1 MILLIYANYKYNC
14 PDGSSALN
22 NQNLAIPQEGYK
34 YYFDRDSIN
43 TIQGLKL
50 NLTIGSSPTQSSL
63 LQFNIPNNDWK
74 NYTTGYGYPIYD
86 PVTNLYSFSQLYTI
100 PINISTKNHKINW
113 ELTPVMN
120 FYNNNRMCTGYLPS
134 KKVVG
139 E

>member
-50 NLTIGSSPTQSSL
+50 NLTIGSSPAQSSL
-63 LQFNIPNNDWK
+63 LQFNIPNSDWK
-74 NYTTGYGYPIYD
+74 EIEDTLNKYDVPEVKKNDTCMVPLVGCYQYGNVVRIIRW
-86 PVTNLYSFSQLYTI
+86 TKQTQKKQNL
-100 PINISTKNHKINW
+100 
-113 ELTPVMN
+113 MN
-120 FYNNNRMCTGYLPS
+120 
-134 KKVVG
+134 
-139 E
+139 